1 MEGSDDTAYRQRVT
15 VIVTAV
21 LMALSTWVYCLRLV
35 ARSLSRA
42 QLHAEDY
49 LMGTGLFLS
58 WGLAIC
64 IFISK
69 AVRSWLTSK

>member
-1 MEGSDDTAYRQRVT
+1 MEGSDDTAYRQHVT

-21 LMALSTWVYCLRLV
+21 LMALSTLVYFLRLV

-42 QLHAEDY
+42 QLQAEDY

-58 WGLAIC
+58 WGIAIC
-64 IFISK
+64 NFISK
-69 AVRSWLTSK
+69 SVSSLY